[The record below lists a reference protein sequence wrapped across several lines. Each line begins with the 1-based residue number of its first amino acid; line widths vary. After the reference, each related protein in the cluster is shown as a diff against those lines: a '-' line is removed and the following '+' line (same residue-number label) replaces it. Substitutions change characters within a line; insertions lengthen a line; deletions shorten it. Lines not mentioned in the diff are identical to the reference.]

1 MCRTASFHQ
10 EQRLSRRLKT
20 INDQGLPLNNAYNGK
35 LFESKKMVSVS
46 VIAMAVGTG
55 TAAVLIA
62 PVALG
67 AMGFGAAGVAAG
79 STAAGMMSSAAV
91 ANGGGVAAGSL
102 VAALQS
108 AVQFM
113 SNLSRCSS
121 RSCRTH
127 RCGHSCCGKC
137 RRGSRWSGGMGVL

>member
-1 MCRTASFHQ
+1 
-10 EQRLSRRLKT
+10 
-20 INDQGLPLNNAYNGK
+20 
-35 LFESKKMVSVS
+35 MVAVS

-55 TAAVLIA
+55 TAALLMA

-67 AMGFGAAGVAAG
+67 VMGFGAGGVAAG

-108 AVQFM
+108 AGAAGLTSVA
-113 SNLSRCSS
+113 
-121 RSCRTH
+121 TVVV
-127 RCGHSCCGKC
+127 GKC
-137 RRGSRWSGGMGVL
+137 RSGSRWSGGMGDVEVQGVTSTFSPIDAGVSSSL

>member
-1 MCRTASFHQ
+1 
-10 EQRLSRRLKT
+10 
-20 INDQGLPLNNAYNGK
+20 
-35 LFESKKMVSVS
+35 MVAVS

-55 TAAVLIA
+55 TAAMLMA

-67 AMGFGAAGVAAG
+67 VMGFGAGGVAAG

-108 AVQFM
+108 AGAAGLTSVATVFVG
-113 SNLSRCSS
+113 SVGAAAGGAVGWVTS
-121 RSCRTH
+121 
-127 RCGHSCCGKC
+127 KF
-137 RRGSRWSGGMGVL
+137 RG